1 MPQPAINLSVDFI
14 FPRLHGLWSKS
25 FFGDRLDVLVR
36 GGLDG
41 FGRAL
46 SERDVQVTYR
56 TEVQKR
62 LTIHF
67 IQELAGVRRFL
78 PSGLRDFYGAFIRRY
93 FYEDIKTVVRGWHR
107 GEEGVQLRD
116 LLILSDEFPELPV
129 EKMLAAKNV
138 NQFYRLFPEPKLR
151 ERILPV
157 LVELEDRDDVWL
169 AESRIDRLMMAE
181 FHAAASRLGG
191 GTKRVAK
198 RLVGQEIDIENMV
211 LLLRKNSVA
220 DFPMDRL
227 QSFVLD
233 NGRELSADRVMQLAQ
248 LATWRD
254 VVEGLP
260 SCYAGGLRKSF
271 DSEPHRIE
279 NGLWC
284 EFHKTLTDL
293 FRDFNQPVM
302 SAIAFPYMK
311 RFEVLNLARVFEG
324 LHLGLEPQF
333 IHSILVR

>member
-1 MPQPAINLSVDFI
+1 MPQTAINLSVDFI
-14 FPRLHGLWSKS
+14 FPRLHGLWAKS
-25 FFGDRLDVLVR
+25 FFGDRLNVLVR

-46 SERDVQVTYR
+46 SDRDVQVTHR

-62 LTIHF
+62 LTVHF

-78 PSGLRDFYGAFIRRY
+78 SSGLVDFYEAFIRRY
-93 FYEDIKTVVRGWHR
+93 FYEDIKSVVRGWHR
-107 GEEGVQLRD
+107 GEPNEELRD

-129 EKMLAAKNV
+129 EKMLSAKNV
-138 NQFYRLFPEPKLR
+138 NQFYRLFPEAKLR
-151 ERILPV
+151 EAMLPI

-181 FHAAASRLGG
+181 FHAAASGLRGKG
-191 GTKRVAK
+191 KRVAR
-198 RLVGQEIDIENMV
+198 RLVGQEIDIENII

-220 DFPMDRL
+220 DFPLDRL
-227 QSFVLD
+227 ESFVLD
-233 NGRELSADRVMQLAQ
+233 NGFELDKGRVLELAK
-248 LATWRD
+248 LESWND
-254 VVEGLP
+254 VVERLP
-260 SCYAGGLRKSF
+260 SQYAGILKKSF
-271 DSEPHRIE
+271 DSEPHQIE

-284 EFHKTLTDL
+284 GFHKVLTDL

-302 SAIAFPYMK
+302 SAVVFPYMK
-311 RFEVLNLARVFEG
+311 RFEVMNLARVFEG
-324 LHLGLEPQF
+324 LHLGLDPQF